1 MHRNRSNF
9 INFGAPTQNPASVFL
24 WVVNLKFIQ
33 FDWFLPKYIFAAEQF
48 PDRLVSTSIHFFDAE
63 TVKLLALLNIFVWD
77 FLLLLDR
84 FAPFYIYYYV
94 QSSHGCVK
102 QYVIFYLLTFKWR
115 VDILTSLTSP
125 PPPPHTH
132 IPFTNRPPSY
142 RFSHLLYHS
151 KQTRG
156 WPTFIWPNFSRILK
170 SLAHQTPAHLFKK
183 RNQHYW
189 TGTPFLKKYY
199 RLSLLF

>member
-1 MHRNRSNF
+1 MHRNRSDF

-125 PPPPHTH
+125 PPLLHTH
-132 IPFTNRPPSY
+132 TSPLPTARPLTD
-142 RFSHLLYHS
+142 F
-151 KQTRG
+151 
-156 WPTFIWPNFSRILK
+156 PTFFITQNKQEVDL
-170 SLAHQTPAHLFKK
+170 
-183 RNQHYW
+183 
-189 TGTPFLKKYY
+189 
-199 RLSLLF
+199 LLFDLIFQGY